1 MLSSTRARRAAVGL
15 TAAAVVVLPLV
26 LAPGAGAATGSPP
39 AVPVAAD
46 DPTALSRAVLAAAEA
61 AASGPG
67 ASAAARSP
75 YPGGPS
81 GPGGEQQA
89 ALDAAVRTVVEDG
102 AVAVTARV
110 DTPDLRWSEAE
121 GVRRLDRRAPAR
133 TSDRF
138 RVASITKPMI
148 ATLVM
153 QQVERGTWTLGTR
166 VEDVHPGLL
175 PGQPDVTVGHL
186 LSHRSG
192 MPTGTGPL
200 LAARMTD
207 PTSTEEFFA
216 ALGQDYSDADHVAA
230 ALATPWLFPP
240 GTDFSYSNS
249 GYVVLGMLLEEV
261 TGRDLAH
268 LLRREV
274 FRPAGMRHSD
284 YPDEPQ
290 SRGPFLVGA
299 AYTGEPGAEWTSL
312 DDFDPDVF
320 RAAGAAT
327 STTAD
332 LLSFTDAL
340 LTGRLVQPGT
350 VADMTTPRSAVA
362 GFPEYG
368 LGVYR
373 IPDPCAPP
381 ETPAYLYGHDGA
393 SFGTLSVALSSPD
406 GSRSLSLGVTGRNL
420 TTDPEALYDL
430 NDLLVPM
437 LLATC
442 AGPRA
447 AS

>member
-1 MLSSTRARRAAVGL
+1 MLSRTRARRAAVGL
-15 TAAAVVVLPLV
+15 TAAAAVALPLAI
-26 LAPGAGAATGSPP
+26 APAAGAGTGSPP
-39 AVPVAAD
+39 TVPLVGATWTAE

-61 AASGPG
+61 AAAGPG
-67 ASAAARSP
+67 TSDAARAP
-75 YPGGPS
+75 RPGGPS
-81 GPGGEQQA
+81 TPGDDRA
-89 ALDAAVRTVVEDG
+89 ALDAAVRTVVDDG

-110 DTPDLRWSEAE
+110 ETPGLRWSDAE

-133 TSDRF
+133 TTDRF
-138 RVASITKPMI
+138 RVASLTKPMV

-153 QQVERGTWTLGTR
+153 REVERGTWTLDTR
-166 VEDVHPGLL
+166 VEDVLPGLL

-192 MPTGTGPL
+192 MPTGTDSL
-200 LAARMTD
+200 LVARMTD
-207 PTSTEEFFA
+207 PTSLDEFISV
-216 ALGQDYSDADHVAA
+216 LGQDYSDADHVAA

-240 GTDFSYSNS
+240 GEDFSYSNA

-268 LLRREV
+268 LLRTQV

-299 AYTGEPGAEWTSL
+299 AYTGEYGAEWFSL
-312 DDFDPDVF
+312 DHFDPDVF
-320 RAAGAAT
+320 RSAGAVT

-350 VADMTTPRSAVA
+350 VADMTTPRSAAA

-373 IPDPCAPP
+373 IPDPCAAPDV
-381 ETPAYLYGHDGA
+381 PAYLYGHDGA
-393 SFGTLSVALSSPD
+393 SYGTLSIALSSPD
-406 GSRSLSLGVTGRNL
+406 GSRALSLGVTGRNL
-420 TTDPEALYDL
+420 SADPEALYDL
-430 NDLLVPM
+430 NELLVPM

-442 AGPRA
+442 
-447 AS
+447 